1 MFPATDSALLFIF
14 ASVQIVGL
22 LTLAGARMSNT
33 SSWHRYYCGAFLCSL
48 VAVGAATMF
57 AVSCHNGWWLSCGTT
72 LSLMSVGGTIDFG
85 RSAAAL

>member
-1 MFPATDSALLFIF
+1 MFAVTESALLFVL

-22 LTLAGARMSNT
+22 LSLLATRASNA

-57 AVSCHNGWWLSCGTT
+57 AVSCNHGWWVSCGTT